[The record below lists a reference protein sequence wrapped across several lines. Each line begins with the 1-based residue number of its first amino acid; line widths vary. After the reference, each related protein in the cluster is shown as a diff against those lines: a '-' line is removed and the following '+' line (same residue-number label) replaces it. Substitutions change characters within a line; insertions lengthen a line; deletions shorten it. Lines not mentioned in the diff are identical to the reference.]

1 MIYEEGSPDQL
12 FENPQ
17 KDKTRQ
23 FIRRLKTLTL
33 TIEEG
38 KQNFG
43 PLFAETDTFA
53 QKNMVP
59 WKLQRGMIT
68 VLEELCIEHICNR
81 QKHFGKIALAFEYAK
96 ANEEIRFRVS
106 FGGETWNP
114 LSGDQSTSV
123 LLLRRAIID
132 PVFSRD
138 DSGNHVEGFI
148 R

>member
-1 MIYEEGSPDQL
+1 MGTKMLPV
-12 FENPQ
+12 
-17 KDKTRQ
+17 
-23 FIRRLKTLTL
+23 RR
-33 TIEEG
+33 
-38 KQNFG
+38 N
-43 PLFAETDTFA
+43 TFTA
-53 QKNMVP
+53 QIF
-59 WKLQRGMIT
+59 LS
-68 VLEELCIEHICNR
+68 
-81 QKHFGKIALAFEYAK
+81 ALPEK
-96 ANEEIRFRVS
+96 AAGLVQPVRFKVS